1 MKFILIILLII
12 FITPYLVR
20 LMAPFLMR
28 LFFKRM
34 QKNMEQQMNP
44 GGNQSTVDDIN
55 QKPSSSSKPKESK
68 EKLGDYVDFEEI
80 KE

>member
-1 MKFILIILLII
+1 MKFILIFLLII
-12 FITPYLVR
+12 FIIPYLIR
-20 LMAPFLMR
+20 LFAPYLMR
-28 LFFKRM
+28 LFFKKM

-44 GGNQSTVDDIN
+44 GGNESEVNDFN
-55 QKPSSSSKPKESK
+55 QNPTKSSKPKESK